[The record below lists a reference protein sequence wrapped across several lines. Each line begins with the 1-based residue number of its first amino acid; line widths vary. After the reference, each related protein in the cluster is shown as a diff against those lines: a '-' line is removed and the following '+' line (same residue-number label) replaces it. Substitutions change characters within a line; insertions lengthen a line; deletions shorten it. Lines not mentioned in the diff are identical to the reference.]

1 MAAPPAEITDSRQG
15 IGTLTIEAGR
25 VYRSCV
31 LSVDGRRAFCVIV
44 RPRLPLA
51 SSVRFDGYEP
61 NSVFAQG
68 ME

>member
-1 MAAPPAEITDSRQG
+1 
-15 IGTLTIEAGR
+15 
-25 VYRSCV
+25 
-31 LSVDGRRAFCVIV
+31 VIV